1 MKTALKASM
10 STFDLTHFN
19 PGIQKKE
26 DFVASFIARKN
37 ELDFFLTQLRQTTE
51 NQAAKHHLII
61 APRGYGKTSL
71 LRRICIALRDE
82 DEYKQRYIALSFR
95 EEQHNVLSL
104 DLFWHNCLMSLAEA
118 REDEGASVAEVAFL
132 DSLWAKH
139 GPRAGFKRE
148 AQDGSEGW
156 QVFSDYCKKIGR
168 RPVLLIDNLDT
179 LLAGLP
185 PLHQWGLRTILQ
197 MADGPILFA
206 AASRFPDDLNDS
218 AAAFYNFFRITTLKA
233 LSNEEVMRCLAE
245 LAKLRGA
252 KGQPVRDMLNDD
264 PGRIAALNT
273 MAGGN
278 PRTLGV
284 LYTVLESHMSD
295 DVLAQLTAML
305 DTFTGWYQ
313 ARTEELPMQTRA
325 VFDALALNWDPMTA
339 ASLASVT
346 GLDTPTVSAQLNRM
360 EKSGY
365 AEMVSLS
372 KTKKTRNA
380 YQVSERF
387 YNIWYLMRNGSRHTR
402 QKIRFLTIF
411 LRSIFSRKEL
421 HGMALGR
428 LDHGGRNAEAVLALA
443 ACVEEM
449 DLRMRLIAM
458 AEEHFVELGLD
469 GDVAGMIEE
478 IHKSTKPKRVS
489 NKKVKPDELF
499 ALAVEKLREK
509 DFASVEKIVLS
520 IGKGKKQT
528 SLYNVWMNISKVAI
542 EEKVPFES
550 IEFCLRQA
558 CKCNE
563 TQAFAWALLGSF
575 LGLNKLQRLE
585 AEECFRQA
593 FALKGEPTQF
603 IWKLFGLF
611 LADDE
616 TRLPEAEAALRQAIS
631 LDANDAQ
638 TWLGLADTLQ
648 SQAHRQHDAE
658 AAYRKA
664 LELDPKSIKAWQRLA
679 RHLLDDQN
687 QVAEACLVAEK
698 ALALDENNPTTLQ
711 ILMEC
716 KWQSKEFAEA
726 EYYIKRI
733 IALEGENATSLTILA
748 SVLVMQGGR
757 NVEAISLL
765 QKIITMP
772 DAVSHMWRLLCG
784 ILQRQKNHAEAL
796 ATLELGIQHFPAET
810 DLLLDTIFLC
820 ALQLPMPEKAQ
831 HYAMQAAPHFN
842 AMDANLSGTALAWAN
857 NVDFA
862 AGWAALQTA
871 LNSGEKSIWME
882 RKSELLQLLGYA
894 LAMGNGPQ
902 LLSLMLDAN
911 YDSQYA
917 ALYHAIAACLQGED
931 YLLQINPETRGAAED
946 FYMDIQSWQKRF
958 LRSAP
963 ALAKG

>member
-1 MKTALKASM
+1 M

-26 DFVASFIARKN
+26 DFVAGFIARKN
-37 ELDFFLTQLRQTTE
+37 ELDFFLTQLRQTAE
-51 NQAAKHHLII
+51 HQAAKHHLII

-82 DEYKQRYIALSFR
+82 DEFNQRYIALSFR

-156 QVFSDYCKKIGR
+156 QVFSEYCKKMGR

-185 PLHQWGLRTILQ
+185 TQHQWGLRTILQ

-206 AASRFPDDLNDS
+206 AASRFPDELNDS

-245 LAKLRGA
+245 LANLRGA

-305 DTFTGWYQ
+305 DSFTGWYQ

-339 ASLASVT
+339 AALASVT

-449 DLRMRLIAM
+449 DLRTRLIAM
-458 AEEHFVELGLD
+458 AEVHFVELGLE

-478 IHKSTKPKRVS
+478 IHRSTKPKRAS
-489 NKKVKPDELF
+489 SKKLKPDELLV
-499 ALAVEKLREK
+499 LAGEKLREK
-509 DFASVEKIVLS
+509 DFAAVEEIVLS

-528 SLYNVWMNISKVAI
+528 FLCNVWIDIAVLCIK
-542 EEKVPFES
+542 EKLPNES
-550 IEFCLRQA
+550 AEFCLRQA
-558 CKCNE
+558 CKCDEN
-563 TQAFAWALLGSF
+563 QPFAWAMLGIILSSD
-575 LGLNKLQRLE
+575 KLKRIE
-585 AEECFRQA
+585 AEECFREA
-593 FALKGEPTQF
+593 LVLKGDYQPF
-603 IWKLFGLF
+603 VWKHFGRF
-611 LADDE
+611 LAADKI
-616 TRLPEAEAALRQAIS
+616 RLPEAEAAFRQALS
-631 LDANDAQ
+631 MDTNDVQ
-638 TWLGLADTLQ
+638 TWLALANILQ
-648 SQAHRQHDAE
+648 GQVHRHHE
-658 AAYRKA
+658 VEEAYRKA
-664 LELDPKSIKAWQRLA
+664 LELDPTSINAWQNLA
-679 RHLLDDQN
+679 NHLLHDQN
-687 QVAEACLVAEK
+687 QAVEACHAAEK
-698 ALALDENNPTTLQ
+698 ALALDENNLATLE
-711 ILMEC
+711 ILAAG
-716 KWQSKEFAEA
+716 KFFSNEFAEV
-726 EYYIKRI
+726 EQYEKKI
-733 IALEGENATSLTILA
+733 IALEGETARSLSNLA
-748 SVLVMQGGR
+748 NVIGIQGER
-757 NVEAISLL
+757 DAEVISIL
-765 QKIITMP
+765 QKLIGMS
-772 DAVSHMWRLLCG
+772 DAEYDAWRLLAQTL
-784 ILQRQKNHAEAL
+784 IDQEDYADAL
-796 ATLELGIQHFPAET
+796 ATLEQGMQRFPDNA
-810 DLLLDTIFLC
+810 DLLLNTIFLC
-820 ALQLPMPEKAQ
+820 ALQLNLSEKAQ
-831 HYAMQAAPHFN
+831 HYVGQ
-842 AMDANLSGTALAWAN
+842 GTPYFDVVETSLCEAALAWAN
-857 NVDFA
+857 NTDFA
-862 AGWAALQTA
+862 AGWLALQQA
-871 LNSGEKSIWME
+871 LNADEKSIWQE
-882 RKSELLQLLGYA
+882 RKRELLQLFGYA
-894 LAMGNGPQ
+894 LAMGNGLQ
-902 LLSLMLDAN
+902 LLNLMIEAN
-911 YDSQYA
+911 YDSQFA
-917 ALYHAIAACLQGED
+917 ALCHAIATCLQGED

-946 FYMDIQSWQKRF
+946 FYRQIQFWQKRF
-958 LRSAP
+958 LEQLP
-963 ALAKG
+963 AKK